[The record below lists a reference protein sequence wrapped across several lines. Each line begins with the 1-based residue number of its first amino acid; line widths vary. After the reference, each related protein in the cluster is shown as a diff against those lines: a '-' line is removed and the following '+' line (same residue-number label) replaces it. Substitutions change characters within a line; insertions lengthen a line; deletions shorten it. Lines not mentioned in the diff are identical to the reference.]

1 MLPTSAPGQAGA
13 GQLANNVLHFARV
26 LRKAGLPLGTD
37 RPLLA
42 LQALGIAGV
51 GSRADLYAVLRACLI
66 DRIEHRALFDQAF
79 ELFWRDPELLEEV
92 MRLLLPS
99 VPGASRRPELGER
112 HREALGP
119 MARQLPQRAAAVRE
133 RADGDAHMS
142 SSDRERLRKADFDTM
157 TTAEWTAAR
166 RLVAALEPLLARL
179 ATRRDAG
186 GSHAARLDLRRLLRD
201 CARHGGDIVSI
212 PYRSRTTR
220 VEPLTVIV
228 DISGS
233 MARYSRMFLHFMHA
247 LVNGSCNGALRV
259 NTFVFG
265 TRLTNVTRQ
274 LRARDPDEAVA
285 QVVAA
290 VEDWSGGTRIGACL
304 AEFNRRWARRVPLSS
319 ATVLLLTD
327 GLEHA
332 ETGRLSLETARL
344 ARSCRRLWWLNPLL
358 RYAGFEPRALG
369 IRAMLPHVDRFLPV
383 HDLAS
388 LEELARSLSG
398 SGAVLGE
405 LRRGPGVLGLA
416 AEDLIGLGARE
427 RPVPARDL
435 GLELTRPP
443 A

>member
-1 MLPTSAPGQAGA
+1 MLPDSAPGQAGA
-13 GQLANNVLHFARV
+13 GRLADNVLHFARV
-26 LRKAGLPLGTD
+26 LRKAGLPVGTD

-42 LQALGIAGV
+42 LQALEIAGV

-79 ELFWRDPELLEEV
+79 QVFWRDPQLLEDV

-99 VPGASRRPELGER
+99 VPGGSARRGPSER
-112 HREALGP
+112 LRAALG
-119 MARQLPQRAAAVRE
+119 AAAAQLPQRAAPVRE
-133 RADGDAHMS
+133 RAEGDAQLS

-157 TTAEWTAAR
+157 TLAEWTAAR
-166 RLVAALEPLLARL
+166 QLLAALEPLLARL

-186 GSHAARLDLRRLLRD
+186 SARAARLDLRQLLRD
-201 CARHGGDIVSI
+201 CARRGGDIVSF

-220 VEPLTVIV
+220 IEPLTVIV

-247 LVNGSCNGALRV
+247 LVNGSRDATLRV
-259 NTFVFG
+259 NAFVFG

-274 LRARDPDEAVA
+274 LRARDPDEALA

-290 VEDWSGGTRIGACL
+290 VADWSGGTRIGACL
-304 AEFNRRWARRVPLSS
+304 AEFNRRWARRLPLSRS
-319 ATVLLLTD
+319 TVLLLTD

-332 ETGRLSLETARL
+332 ETAQLSLETARL

-358 RYAGFEPRALG
+358 RYAAFEPRARG
-369 IRAMLPHVDRFLPV
+369 IRAMLPHVDSFLPV

-388 LEELARSLSG
+388 LEELARALG
-398 SGAVLGE
+398 AARPRRTVDSGAG
-405 LRRGPGVLGLA
+405 
-416 AEDLIGLGARE
+416 
-427 RPVPARDL
+427 
-435 GLELTRPP
+435 
-443 A
+443 

>member
-1 MLPTSAPGQAGA
+1 MLPTSAPGEQGA

-26 LRKAGLPLGTD
+26 LRKAGLPVGTD

-79 ELFWRDPELLEEV
+79 QVFWRDPQLLEQV

-99 VPGASRRPELGER
+99 VPGAAKQRGPSER
-112 HREALGP
+112 LREALGP
-119 MARQLPQRAAAVRE
+119 TAARLPQRAAAVRE

-142 SSDRERLRKADFDTM
+142 SSHRERLRKADFDTM
-157 TTAEWTAAR
+157 TLAEWTEAR

-186 GSHAARLDLRRLLRD
+186 SSRAGRLDLRQLLRD

-220 VEPLTVIV
+220 IEPLTVIV

-247 LVNGSCNGALRV
+247 LVNGSHNGTLRV
-259 NTFVFG
+259 NAFVFG

-304 AEFNRRWARRVPLSS
+304 ADFNRHWARRLPLASS
-319 ATVLLLTD
+319 TVLLLTD

-332 ETGRLSLETARL
+332 ETGQLSLETAWL

-358 RYAGFEPRALG
+358 RYAAFEPRARG
-369 IRAMLPHVDRFLPV
+369 VRAMLPHVDRFLPV

-388 LEELARSLSG
+388 LEELAR
-398 SGAVLGE
+398 ALG
-405 LRRGPGVLGLA
+405 PS
-416 AEDLIGLGARE
+416 
-427 RPVPARDL
+427 
-435 GLELTRPP
+435 
-443 A
+443 

>member
-13 GQLANNVLHFARV
+13 GQLADNVLHFARV
-26 LRKAGLPLGTD
+26 LRKAGLPVGTD

-79 ELFWRDPELLEEV
+79 QVFWRDPRLLEEV

-99 VPGASRRPELGER
+99 VPGGSSARGPSER
-112 HREALGP
+112 LREALGGT
-119 MARQLPQRAAAVRE
+119 AQLPRRAAPVRE
-133 RADGDAHMS
+133 RADGDAPMS
-142 SSDRERLRKADFDTM
+142 ASGRERLRKADFDTM
-157 TTAEWTAAR
+157 STAEWTAAK

-179 ATRRDAG
+179 ATRREAG
-186 GSHAARLDLRRLLRD
+186 RSRAARLDLRRLLRES
-201 CARHGGDIVSI
+201 ARHGGDIVSI
-212 PYRSRTTR
+212 PRRARTTR
-220 VEPLTVIV
+220 IEPLTVLV

-233 MARYSRMFLHFMHA
+233 MARYSRMFLHFVHA
-247 LVNGSCNGALRV
+247 LANGSRAAGLRV
-259 NTFVFG
+259 NAFVFG

-285 QVVAA
+285 LVAA
-290 VEDWSGGTRIGACL
+290 AVKDWSGGTRIGACL

-319 ATVLLLTD
+319 STVLLLTD

-332 ETGRLSLETARL
+332 ETGQLSLETARL

-358 RYAGFEPRALG
+358 RYAAFEPRARG
-369 IRAMLPHVDRFLPV
+369 IRAMLPHVDRLLPV

-388 LEELARSLSG
+388 LEDLARALEN
-398 SGAVLGE
+398 A
-405 LRRGPGVLGLA
+405 RLA
-416 AEDLIGLGARE
+416 A
-427 RPVPARDL
+427 
-435 GLELTRPP
+435 
-443 A
+443 